1 MIDRFKSLV
10 LFFLNVRN
18 WCTTKRQTAK
28 KIAFSEVN
36 YTFDEQL
43 SGSFSTLKY
52 CEGKLINCRRK
63 NVHYAFCK
71 IACLFLAK
79 F

>member
-1 MIDRFKSLV
+1 MFEIGV
-10 LFFLNVRN
+10 LQRGR
-18 WCTTKRQTAK
+18 RQN

-63 NVHYAFCK
+63 NVPYAFWK

>member
-1 MIDRFKSLV
+1 MYYKEADG
-10 LFFLNVRN
+10 
-18 WCTTKRQTAK
+18 K
-28 KIAFSEVN
+28 KIDFSEVN

-52 CEGKLINCRRK
+52 CEGKLINCHRK
-63 NVHYAFCK
+63 NVHYAFWK